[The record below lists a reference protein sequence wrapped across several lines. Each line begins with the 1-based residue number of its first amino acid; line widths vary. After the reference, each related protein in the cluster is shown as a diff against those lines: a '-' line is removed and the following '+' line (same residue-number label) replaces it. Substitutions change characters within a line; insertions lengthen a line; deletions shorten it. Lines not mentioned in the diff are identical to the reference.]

1 MLTRNQESSLIKKL
15 NSKVSLLYRTNCDFV
30 LYNNDFRA
38 NELIDCLDEYLSF
51 RDNSRIPNVLHYVV
65 LSSIAKQCNL
75 YDGDLEEAQI
85 SSLILT
91 EMEDLMVN
99 SQLVQRNSEVLIV
112 GLQMIK
118 SHYPIL
124 YQKNKQ
130 NFFSIERASLEI
142 LDRNPVIQQHY
153 KQAEPAIQPVN
164 MMDEDM
170 FDFVDI
176 QTKVQT
182 QISGK
187 NILIPKKE
195 LWFATA
201 LLLCFGSGMLLNT
214 LTNSYLSSTD
224 GSQDQVNPI
233 KSNSKDVD
241 QDKLKS
247 NNQTAVSNTSSN
259 ISPSP
264 AIRLDVGS
272 IAVKDSVIVSDLT
285 SSSDAL
291 SQVESLN
298 LVKKFLE
305 SKRQL
310 FAPPYN
316 TALASEIM
324 TDIAYNDYV
333 LGSRTDAAKEH
344 SIAWLRNNGYYYQ
357 YGVQLIQ
364 SIKSFQTLGS
374 NAVMEVKQLEE
385 VGLYDRKSVVYDSSL
400 GVEEKTVRYSLSKQ
414 NGVVKIAGYNVLSQ
428 EKRKL

>member
-15 NSKVSLLYRTNCDFV
+15 DSKVSLLYKTNCNFV
-30 LYNNDFRA
+30 LYSNDFGA

-51 RDNSRIPNVLHYVV
+51 RDNSRIPNVLHYIV
-65 LSSIAKQCNL
+65 LSSIAKQYNL
-75 YDGDLEEAQI
+75 YNSDLEESQI

-91 EMEDLMVN
+91 EMEDLMVS

-112 GLQMIK
+112 GLQMTK

-124 YQKNKQ
+124 YQKNKHS
-130 NFFSIERASLEI
+130 FFSIEQASLEI
-142 LDRNPVIQQHY
+142 LNRNPVMQQHY
-153 KQAEPAIQPVN
+153 KQAEPVFQPVS

-170 FDFVDI
+170 FDFMDV

-201 LLLCFGSGMLLNT
+201 LLLCLGGGMLLNM

-224 GSQDQVNPI
+224 GSQDQVNSI
-233 KSNSKDVD
+233 KSNSKDAE

-247 NNQTAVSNTSSN
+247 NDQTAVSNISSN

-264 AIRLDVGS
+264 VIRLDVGNV
-272 IAVKDSVIVSDLT
+272 AVKDSVMVSDLT
-285 SSSDAL
+285 SSSDTL

-298 LVKKFLE
+298 LVKRFLE

-316 TALASEIM
+316 MALASEIM
-324 TDIAYNDYV
+324 TDIAYKDYV
-333 LGSRTDAAKEH
+333 LGNHTDASKEH
-344 SIAWLRNNGYYYQ
+344 SISWLKNNGYYYQ

-364 SIKSFQTLGS
+364 SIKSFQTLGN

-385 VGLYDRKSVVYDSSL
+385 VGLYNHKSVVYESNL
-400 GVEEKTVRYSLSKQ
+400 GLEEKTVRYSLSKQ
-414 NGVVKIAGYNVLSQ
+414 NGIVKIASYNILSQ
-428 EKRKL
+428 ERRKL

>member
-1 MLTRNQESSLIKKL
+1 MLTRNQESSVIKKL
-15 NSKVSLLYRTNCDFV
+15 NSKVALLYRTNCEHV
-30 LYNNDFRA
+30 LYSNDFIA

-65 LSSIAKQCNL
+65 LSSIAKQYNL

-91 EMEDLMVN
+91 EMEDLMVS

-112 GLQMIK
+112 GLQIIK

-124 YQKNKQ
+124 YQKNKLS
-130 NFFSIERASLEI
+130 FFSIERASLEI
-142 LDRNPVIQQHY
+142 LDRNPVMQQHY
-153 KQAEPAIQPVN
+153 THAEPFIQPIN
-164 MMDEDM
+164 MVDEDM
-170 FDFVDI
+170 FDFMDV

-182 QISGK
+182 QISDK

-195 LWFATA
+195 LLFATA
-201 LLLCFGSGMLLNT
+201 LLICFGSGLLLNM

-233 KSNSKDVD
+233 KSNSKDAD
-241 QDKLKS
+241 QGELKS
-247 NNQTAVSNTSSN
+247 NDQTVVSNMSSN

-264 AIRLDVGS
+264 VVSMGVGN

-285 SSSDAL
+285 SDSDAL

-333 LGSRTDAAKEH
+333 LGSRTDASKEH
-344 SIAWLRNNGYYYQ
+344 SVSWLKNNGYYYQ
-357 YGVQLIQ
+357 YGIQLIQ
-364 SIKSFQTLGS
+364 SIKSFQTLGN

-385 VGLYDRKSVVYDSSL
+385 VGLYDRKSVVYDSGL
-400 GVEEKTVRYSLSKQ
+400 GVEEKIVRYSLSKQ
-414 NGVVKIAGYNVLSQ
+414 NGIVKIASYNILSQ
-428 EKRKL
+428 ERRKL